1 MIGRSEE
8 NRGGKGEPTTGSLSA
23 GWLVGEEHL
32 FPVRVYYE
40 DSDAAG
46 IVYYA
51 NYLKFAERARSE
63 LCRLLG
69 IDQRAMREE
78 DGIVFAVR
86 ELAVDYRA
94 PARLDDLLQ
103 VRSRLT
109 ALSGASLWI
118 RQAIEREDSMLADL
132 NVKLVC
138 LRMADGRPMRLPAA
152 VRTIFASLTQNCRN
166 S

>member
-1 MIGRSEE
+1 MIRRSEE
-8 NRGGKGEPTTGSLSA
+8 RRGSSDELTTGSLSVGCLA
-23 GWLVGEEHL
+23 GEEHL
-32 FPVRVYYE
+32 FTVRVYYE

-78 DGIVFAVR
+78 DGLVFAVR

-118 RQAIEREDSMLADL
+118 RQTIEREERMLVDL
-132 NVKLVC
+132 NVKLAC
-138 LRMADGRPMRLPAA
+138 LRMADGRPVRLPSA
-152 VRTIFASLTQNCRN
+152 VRTIFATLTQNCRI

>member
-1 MIGRSEE
+1 MTSEGDSQRPGE
-8 NRGGKGEPTTGSLSA
+8 NSS
-23 GWLVGEEHL
+23 GWLEGDNHI

-40 DSDAAG
+40 DSDAVG
-46 IVYYA
+46 IVDHA
-51 NYLKFAERARSE
+51 NYIKFAERARSE

-69 IDQRAMREE
+69 IDQRAMREK

-86 ELAVDYRA
+86 ELAADYRA

-109 ALSGASLWI
+109 AFSGASFWA
-118 RQAIEREDSMLADL
+118 RQVIEREGSILVGLD
-132 NVKLVC
+132 VKLVC
-138 LRMADGRPMRLPAA
+138 LRTADGRPTRLPAD
-152 VRTIFASLTQNCRN
+152 VRAIFASITQNRRI

>member
-1 MIGRSEE
+1 MMQESEE
-8 NRGGKGEPTTGSLSA
+8 AATSSGTGS
-23 GWLVGEEHL
+23 GFLVGDEHH
-32 FPVRVYYE
+32 FFTRVYYE

-69 IDQRAMREE
+69 IDQRSMRED
-78 DGIVFAVR
+78 DGVVFAVR
-86 ELAVDYRA
+86 ELAADYRA

-103 VRSRLT
+103 VRSRVT
-109 ALSGASLWI
+109 ALTGASLWMH
-118 RQAIEREDSMLADL
+118 QTIEREERMLVGLD
-132 NVKLVC
+132 VRLVC
-138 LRMADGRPMRLPAA
+138 LKMIDGRPIRLPGG
-152 VRTIFASLTQNCRN
+152 VRTIFASITQNCRN

>member
-1 MIGRSEE
+1 MILRDED
-8 NRGGKGEPTTGSLSA
+8 NRGSRGEPSGSALSA
-23 GWLVGEEHL
+23 GWLEGEEHL

-40 DSDAAG
+40 DSDAGG

-69 IDQRAMREE
+69 IDQRAMRKR
-78 DGIVFAVR
+78 DGVVFAVR

-94 PARLDDLLQ
+94 PARLDDLLL
-103 VRSRLT
+103 VRSQLT
-109 ALSGASLWI
+109 ALSGASLTI
-118 RQAIEREDSMLADL
+118 RQKIEREERMLVDL
-132 NVKLVC
+132 NVKLAC
-138 LRMADGRPMRLPAA
+138 LRMADGRPVRLPPD
-152 VRTIFASLTQNCRN
+152 VRTIFATLTQNCRI

>member
-1 MIGRSEE
+1 MTSDGDTQRLVE
-8 NRGGKGEPTTGSLSA
+8 GGS
-23 GWLVGEEHL
+23 GWLEGDNHI
-32 FPVRVYYE
+32 FPVRIYYE
-40 DSDAAG
+40 DSDAVG
-46 IVYYA
+46 IVYHA

-69 IDQRAMREE
+69 IDQRAMREK

-86 ELAVDYRA
+86 ELVADYRA

-109 ALSGASLWI
+109 ALSGASFWA
-118 RQAIEREDSMLADL
+118 RQIIEREGRMLVGLD
-132 NVKLVC
+132 VKLVC
-138 LRMADGRPMRLPAA
+138 LRTTDGRATRLPPD
-152 VRTIFASLTQNCRN
+152 VRAIFASITQNRRN